1 METGVLLV
9 LGALA
14 FTVLVG
20 GIELWL
26 ARHSRRELARRASV
40 PLHPLSRRE
49 EMPRLRSS
57 STRRRLR
64 YVGLFVGF
72 LIVTYV
78 GLVLLKIVYSV
89 VESWL

>member
-9 LGALA
+9 LAALA
-14 FTVLVG
+14 FTGLVG
-20 GIELWL
+20 GIEVWL
-26 ARHSRRELARRASV
+26 VRHSRRELTRRESV

-49 EMPRLRSS
+49 EMPRLRSH

-72 LIVTYV
+72 LIVTYA
-78 GLVLLKIVYSV
+78 GLAVVRIVYGV
-89 VESWL
+89 IEAWF

>member
-26 ARHSRRELARRASV
+26 ARHARRELARRASV

-49 EMPRLRSS
+49 EMPQLRSS

-78 GLVLLKIVYSV
+78 GLILLKIVYSV
-89 VESWL
+89 VESWF

>member
-9 LGALA
+9 LAALA
-14 FTVLVG
+14 FTLLVG
-20 GIELWL
+20 GIEVWL
-26 ARHSRRELARRASV
+26 ARHSRREVTRRASV
-40 PLHPLSRRE
+40 PLHPLSRRP

-72 LIVTYV
+72 LVATYA
-78 GLVLLKIVYSV
+78 GLFLLKIVYGV
-89 VESWL
+89 IESWF

>member
-1 METGVLLV
+1 MKTSVLLV
-9 LGALA
+9 LAALA

-20 GIELWL
+20 GIEFCLG
-26 ARHSRRELARRASV
+26 RDSRRELTRKASV

-57 STRRRLR
+57 SPRRHLR

-72 LIVTYV
+72 LVATYV
-78 GLVLLKIVYSV
+78 GLTLLQALYRL